1 MPIGEAL
8 NFLTDEITIVEPK
21 RLDVAFD
28 LKLILVTG
36 AIEEYAPEDV
46 PDRPDEQKA
55 ADQHEV
61 ASLLQ

>member
-1 MPIGEAL
+1 LIENILGKHIEQERFEVRGPYMPIGEAL

-36 AIEEYAPEDV
+36 
-46 PDRPDEQKA
+46 DRRIRP
-55 ADQHEV
+55 
-61 ASLLQ
+61 